1 MTRPECSIDGCDS
14 PARARGWCKNHHQRW
29 LRHGDPLGG
38 GRRFATP
45 EESFQARAT
54 PANDGS
60 GCILWTGS
68 KAPTGHGI
76 IGGRGGTRLAYRYA
90 WEKENGSV
98 PEGMLLDHACRNP
111 SCVNVEH
118 LRLADKSSNGANRTG
133 AEAGRKHYLPR
144 GVYPSLNKYQVKVQ
158 HLGKQHYLGTF
169 ETVAEASAAADAGR
183 ARLFGE
189 FAGLGAVRV
198 PAKINEEDYT

>member
-45 EESFQARAT
+45 EESFRARTA

-76 IGGRGGTRLAYRYA
+76 IGGLAMKFERMGDYA
-90 WEKENGSV
+90 
-98 PEGMLLDHACRNP
+98 D
-111 SCVNVEH
+111 
-118 LRLADKSSNGANRTG
+118 LADQPGRPFW
-133 AEAGRKHYLPR
+133 EAQDETEEYRDEF
-144 GVYPSLNKYQVKVQ
+144 YP
-158 HLGKQHYLGTF
+158 
-169 ETVAEASAAADAGR
+169 ET
-183 ARLFGE
+183 
-189 FAGLGAVRV
+189 
-198 PAKINEEDYT
+198 EDQT